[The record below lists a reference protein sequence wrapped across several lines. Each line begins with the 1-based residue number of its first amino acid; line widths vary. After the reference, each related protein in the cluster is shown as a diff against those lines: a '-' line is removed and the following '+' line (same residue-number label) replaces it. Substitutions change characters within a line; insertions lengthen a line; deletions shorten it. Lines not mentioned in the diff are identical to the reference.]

1 MTDVLGTPGAPVPDP
16 ATPPVDTDPATTA
29 AAPAVVVGEVVK
41 HSWLDHIDGE
51 SSRFGIIVETF
62 DADEAGGPYFSIAWL
77 TGASGKIDADELE
90 PV

>member
-1 MTDVLGTPGAPVPDP
+1 
-16 ATPPVDTDPATTA
+16 
-29 AAPAVVVGEVVK
+29 VVK

-62 DADEAGGPYFSIAWL
+62 DADRPALFLDRMADRGV
-77 TGASGKIDADELE
+77 GKIDADELE